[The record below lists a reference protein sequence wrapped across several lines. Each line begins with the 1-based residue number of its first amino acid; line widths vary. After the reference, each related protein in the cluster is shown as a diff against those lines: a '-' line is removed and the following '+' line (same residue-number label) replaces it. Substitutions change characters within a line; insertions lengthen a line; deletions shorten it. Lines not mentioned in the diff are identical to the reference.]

1 MQHTITID
9 HDTYESMKRELEVL
23 KAIENDKFCR
33 FVEFVDRLSDSRA
46 KVNTKYCINT
56 FIEMELEKYRDLQSK
71 LQETWEI

>member
-1 MQHTITID
+1 MHWTVNVD
-9 HDTYESMKRELEVL
+9 HNKYESMKRELEVL

-56 FIEMELEKYRDLQSK
+56 FIEMELEKYKDLQFK
-71 LQETWEI
+71 LEPWKI

>member
-1 MQHTITID
+1 MQWTITVD

-23 KAIENDKFCR
+23 RAIDNDKFCR

-56 FIEMELEKYRDLQSK
+56 FIETELEKYKDLQFK
-71 LQETWEI
+71 LQESCEN